1 MFFGKFCIH
10 QRWYLLI
17 PKGKQMLIFEEQFHV
32 AFIHTRKEQYVRNE
46 LMEDFWNNEFDIL
59 VKTDLIS
66 RDLDI
71 PSVTHV
77 INFDTPDSIEDY
89 ITDVG
94 GQVDSYRKKE

>member
-1 MFFGKFCIH
+1 
-10 QRWYLLI
+10 
-17 PKGKQMLIFEEQFHV
+17 
-32 AFIHTRKEQYVRNE
+32 
-46 LMEDFWNNEFDIL
+46 MEDFWNNEFDIL
-59 VKTDLIS
+59 VAADLIS

-94 GQVDSYRKKE
+94 GPVDLYRKEE